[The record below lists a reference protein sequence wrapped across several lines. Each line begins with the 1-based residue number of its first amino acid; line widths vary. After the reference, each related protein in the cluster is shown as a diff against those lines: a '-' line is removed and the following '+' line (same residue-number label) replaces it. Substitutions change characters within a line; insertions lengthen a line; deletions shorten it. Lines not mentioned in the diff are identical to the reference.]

1 MNRRSLLAVAG
12 SSSLAIVAGCL
23 DDVGLDGTGS
33 DDDGSGDGDGSGY
46 ETESFEGE
54 EVPLVPVDE
63 AHEWFE
69 DEAARFVD
77 TRGVSQYDAGHIPGA
92 VLSPGIDREGEDPT
106 DDWSTETRVV
116 TYCNC
121 PHSLAVQRGAEFLSN
136 GFDEVY
142 AIEEGYGGWT
152 DAEYPIERNET
163 DVDVETHE
171 IEGESDS
178 TYEGEYVHIST
189 ANGGSSEIAT
199 VESDGTYETEIRFPD
214 ATAETELIVE
224 APDYTVE
231 GTLEEFT
238 SEPVTADS

>member
-23 DDVGLDGTGS
+23 DDIGIDGASS
-33 DDDGSGDGDGSGY
+33 DDESGDGSEY

-69 DEAARFVD
+69 NEEARFVD

-92 VLSPGIDREGEDPT
+92 VLSPGIDTEGEDPT
-106 DDWSTETRVV
+106 DDWETDTRVV

-121 PHSLAVQRGAEFLSN
+121 PHSLAVQRGAEFQSD
-136 GFDEVY
+136 GFDDVY
-142 AIEEGYGGWT
+142 AINEGYGGWT
-152 DAEYPIERNET
+152 DADYPIEQNKT
-163 DVDVETHE
+163 DVDVETYV
-171 IEGESDS
+171 IEGESDAS
-178 TYEGEYVHIST
+178 YDGEYVHIST
-189 ANGGSSEIAT
+189 ADGGSYEIAT

-214 ATAETELIVE
+214 LSSDSELIVE

-238 SEPVTADS
+238 DEPVTADS